1 MSALFTHGDHAKVGD
16 FVQYCKGNGDLM
28 DDFGL
33 VIAVKHQTSPKLVD
47 WLDGESLKMLQVYSV
62 TVPHGQSDWINAS
75 YFKIRSK
82 V

>member
-33 VIAVKHQTSPKLVD
+33 VIAIKWQTEPKIVD
-47 WLDGESLKMLQVYSV
+47 WLDGQKLKMLRVYSAS
-62 TVPHGQSDWINAS
+62 VPHGQSDWVNAS
-75 YFKIRSK
+75 YFRIRSK
-82 V
+82 A

>member
-33 VIAVKHQTSPKLVD
+33 VIAVKRTHRTGLEDYPDQD
-47 WLDGESLKMLQVYSV
+47 LKMLQVYSA
-62 TVPHGQSDWINAS
+62 TVPQGQADWVNAE
-75 YFKIRSK
+75 YFRIRSK
-82 V
+82 A

>member
-33 VIAVKHQTSPKLVD
+33 VIAVKRMPQPKLED
-47 WLDGESLKMLQVYSV
+47 YPGQDLKMLQVYSI
-62 TVPHGQSDWINAS
+62 TVPQSQSDWVNAA

-82 V
+82 A

>member
-33 VIAVKHQTSPKLVD
+33 VLAVRRTPQPKLED
-47 WLDGESLKMLQVYSV
+47 YPGQDLKMLQVYSV

-82 V
+82 A